1 MAKSNPSQ
9 RILRVAMPDATAA
22 RFDQLRE
29 FIGKRDRVPTSQ
41 SRFADMLL
49 ERGLDQL
56 EAEICSG
63 TGQA

>member
-9 RILRVAMPDATAA
+9 RIIRVAVPADLAA

-29 FIGKRDRVPTSQ
+29 FVGKRDRIPTSQ

-49 ERGLDQL
+49 SRGLDQL
-56 EAEICSG
+56 EAELCSG